1 MRIFD
6 ALDDLVV
13 WTAKTVFGLGLMIV
27 TGLIRLATFAI
38 LAGLVAG
45 AVAIVYFVGKHFLA
59 GA

>member
-13 WTAKTVFGLGLMIV
+13 WTAKSVLGLVMMIA
-27 TGLIRLATFAI
+27 TGLIRLATVAI
-38 LAGLVAG
+38 LGGLVAG